1 MARLKNFRL
10 QKVLEFKEHLEALGT
25 LEMHKAKARQNEA
38 EQVLGQ
44 LQHSK
49 EQLLQQASEQLQ
61 QHTQIDL
68 NELKIKLSYLDQLHN
83 SIENQYKNIEN
94 LKSVVEQKRAELNN
108 AVKERK
114 ILETL
119 KDHFQANQKHDIQK
133 AEMEKSMKLP
143 FAKSHLQR
151 NPGSK
156 QW

>member
-133 AEMEKSMKLP
+133 AEMEKIDEIAIRKKPS
-143 FAKSHLQR
+143 SEES
-151 NPGSK
+151 GE
-156 QW
+156 

>member
-25 LEMHKAKARQNEA
+25 LEMHKAKAKQNEA

-44 LQHSK
+44 LQQSK
-49 EQLLQQASEQLQ
+49 DRLLQQANEQMQ
-61 QHTQIDL
+61 QRTQIDL

-119 KDHFQANQKHDIQK
+119 KGHFQTNQKHEIQK
-133 AEMEKSMKLP
+133 AEMEKIDEIAIRK
-143 FAKSHLQR
+143 KSSSEES
-151 NPGSK
+151 GE
-156 QW
+156 